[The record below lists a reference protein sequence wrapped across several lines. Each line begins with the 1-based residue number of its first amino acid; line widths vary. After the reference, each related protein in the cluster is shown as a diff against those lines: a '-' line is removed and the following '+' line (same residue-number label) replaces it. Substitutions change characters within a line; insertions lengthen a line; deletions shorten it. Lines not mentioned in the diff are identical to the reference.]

1 MRKMLHFETL
11 SVLRFESTLY
21 RRFSN
26 ISRGLKFDMAFFNAT
41 YMNLRLEFFVWSL
54 KIKL

>member
-11 SVLRFESTLY
+11 SVARFESTLY

-41 YMNLRLEFFVWSL
+41 YIRIRPEFCKVIFV
-54 KIKL
+54 